1 MAATRTLTEQPAAT
15 TMDPAAGTA
24 KRQQLSLIANQF
36 RRRRLFS
43 YRFVV
48 TLSPSLCYTFI
59 LLLSYYY

>member
-1 MAATRTLTEQPAAT
+1 
-15 TMDPAAGTA
+15 MDPAAGTA

-59 LLLSYYY
+59 LLLSYYYY